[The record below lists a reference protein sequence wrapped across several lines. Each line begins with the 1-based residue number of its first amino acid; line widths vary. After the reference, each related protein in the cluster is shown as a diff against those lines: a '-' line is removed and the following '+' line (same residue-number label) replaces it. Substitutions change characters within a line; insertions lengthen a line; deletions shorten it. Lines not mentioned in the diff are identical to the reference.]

1 MNFSLY
7 GTPYCA
13 NMLTFAFVRCK
24 THPWEDITALPS
36 SQRFCQIQSVLLGLG
51 LCRMSAA
58 GNKTI
63 AMNCL
68 RIMLGINPP
77 RPHTQPN
84 DLFQWKSNPRNWFL
98 VLISESGYISWSI
111 GFSISWSGVLCE
123 CRGVMCASDVRRI
136 TCYHSPATSLPHR
149 LRQTN
154 NSKANHS
161 LHKNVKIGWFLG
173 FGFAGTIWFWRV
185 LCVASR
191 AGSYASSFSFSKN
204 LSTWCGH
211 RRRVA
216 MRLWWKLKNS
226 F

>member
-1 MNFSLY
+1 
-7 GTPYCA
+7 
-13 NMLTFAFVRCK
+13 MLTFAFVRCK

-84 DLFQWKSNPRNWFL
+84 DLIQWKSNPRNWFV

-173 FGFAGTIWFWRV
+173 LGVAGTIWFWRV

-216 MRLWWKLKNS
+216 MRLWWKLKKS